1 MVKEI
6 NFNLSE
12 SHALLKKPLWTVL
25 KGMELAMEDTNMID
39 CELKINGEQYDFSIR
54 ATKKPSEDHDE
65 IKPD

>member
-12 SHALLKKPLWTVL
+12 SHTLLKKPLWTVL
-25 KGMELAMEDTNMID
+25 KGMELAMQDTDIAD
-39 CELKINGEQYDFSIR
+39 CELKISGDQYDFSIR
-54 ATKKPSEDHDE
+54 ATKKPSENHEE